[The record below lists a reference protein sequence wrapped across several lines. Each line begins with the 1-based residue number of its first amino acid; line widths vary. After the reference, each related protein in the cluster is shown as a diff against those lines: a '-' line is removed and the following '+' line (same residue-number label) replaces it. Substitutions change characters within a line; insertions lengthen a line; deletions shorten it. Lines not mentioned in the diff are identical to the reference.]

1 MPPMPTTQNTE
12 TAALRLDA
20 AINTLDGRIRGIR
33 RFLHAHPE
41 PSGEEF
47 QTTAYLA
54 ELAQD
59 AGLNFRIPRSG
70 RGLIIDAGASVARR
84 RFAFRADIDA
94 LRIHDEKSVVY
105 RSRATDRMHACGH
118 DAHTAMAAGAVL
130 ALAECAETLPPGFAW
145 RAVFQPE
152 EESATGALAM
162 IEDGA
167 VEGIDA
173 IIALHVDPTLAVGE
187 IGYRHGALTATC
199 EEFHVTIE
207 GRGGHGAR
215 PHTTDDPVPA
225 AALAV
230 QMIYSLVPRAVDAR
244 SPTVVSIGMIEGGV
258 NPNVIPNEVV
268 LRGTIRTIEPGGEDT
283 VRARIGEILR
293 GIEQA
298 ANVRCRIDTPYRI
311 GAVRNDLTVT
321 NRCLKAARDLVTG
334 DNLVPVARPSMGGED
349 FAHYLDHAPG
359 CMLRLGVG
367 FPGEPVRH
375 LHSNTFDIN
384 EDALSLGAKV
394 LVRSL
399 LELHTGAGE
408 DENDL

>member
-1 MPPMPTTQNTE
+1 MPKPQ
-12 TAALRLDA
+12 TAENAAQRLDA
-20 AINTLDGRIRGIR
+20 AIDALDSRIRGIR

-54 ELAQD
+54 DLAQD
-59 AGLNFRIPRSG
+59 AGLDFRIPRSG
-70 RGLIIDAGASVARR
+70 RGLIIDAGTPAAQR
-84 RFAFRADIDA
+84 RFALRADIDA
-94 LRIHDEKSVVY
+94 LRLHDEKSVDY
-105 RSRATDRMHACGH
+105 RSRASNRMHACGH

-130 ALAECAETLPPGFAW
+130 ALAECAENLPHGFAW

-152 EESATGALAM
+152 EETATGALAM

-167 VEGIDA
+167 VNGIDA
-173 IIALHVDPTLAVGE
+173 IIALHVDPTLSVGE

-199 EEFHVTIE
+199 EEFHITIE

-258 NPNVIPNEVV
+258 NPNVIPNEVA

-283 VRARIGEILR
+283 VRARIGEILA
-293 GIEQA
+293 GIERA
-298 ANVRCRIDTPYRI
+298 ANVRCRLDTPYRI

-334 DNLVPVARPSMGGED
+334 DNLVPVPQPSMGGED

-375 LHSNTFDIN
+375 LHSNTFDIH
-384 EDALSLGAKV
+384 EDALALGAKV

-399 LELHTGAGE
+399 LELHAAAD
-408 DENDL
+408 DEQSAP

>member
-1 MPPMPTTQNTE
+1 MPTPQTAK
-12 TAALRLDA
+12 TAAQRLDA
-20 AINTLDGRIRGIR
+20 TVNALDSRIRGIR

-54 ELAQD
+54 DLAQD
-59 AGLNFRIPRSG
+59 AGLDFRIPRAG
-70 RGLIIDAGASVARR
+70 RGLIIDAGARDAPR
-84 RFAFRADIDA
+84 RFALRADIDA
-94 LRIHDEKSVVY
+94 LRLHDEKSVDY
-105 RSRATDRMHACGH
+105 RSRATNRMHACGH

-130 ALAECAETLPPGFAW
+130 ALAECADAMPADFAW

-152 EESATGALAM
+152 EETATGALAM

-167 VEGIDA
+167 IEGIDA
-173 IIALHVDPTLAVGE
+173 IIALHVDPVLSVGE

-199 EEFHVTIE
+199 EEFHITIE

-230 QMIYSLVPRAVDAR
+230 QMIYTLVPRSVDAHA
-244 SPTVVSIGMIEGGV
+244 PTVVSIGMIEGGV
-258 NPNVIPNEVV
+258 NPNVIPNEVI

-283 VRARIGEILR
+283 VRTRIQEVLE
-293 GIEQA
+293 GIERA
-298 ANVRCRIDTPYRI
+298 AKVKCRLDTPYRI
-311 GAVRNDLTVT
+311 GGVRNDMAVT

-334 DNLVPVARPSMGGED
+334 DNLVPVPRPSMGGED

-367 FPGEPVRH
+367 FPGQPVRH
-375 LHSNTFDIN
+375 LHSNTFDIH
-384 EDALSLGAKV
+384 EDALAIGAKV
-394 LVRSL
+394 LARSL
-399 LELHTGAGE
+399 LELHAGPL
-408 DENDL
+408 DEKHGG